1 MVVMNPNRGRQ
12 QIDQSYLPALNP
24 ELDERGALVAKAC
37 EGDQASRRELEQ
49 TSSNDA
55 LSRPPVKPLGCSTLD
70 HIAMGGAGLTQC
82 PAEPLSPGS
91 LLGERFRIL
100 REVGRGGMGLVFE
113 AVDEKLNQRVALK
126 FARPGWGDRLPPEVR
141 AAREVSHFNVLKVHD
156 LHMISTT
163 FGEMEFVSMEFIDG
177 QTLPE
182 RMSCHGPLPEAE
194 ARGIAKQICAGLAQA
209 HRQGVIH
216 GDLKCGNVI
225 LSRLPQGGLRAVI
238 ADFGAAKMKV
248 VEGPDVKGGCAGTR
262 DYMAPELF
270 HGEKPTVASDLYA
283 LGILFHVMLTGH
295 LPKRFE
301 RPQESPAVDSNAST
315 VSLGPPIVDAHWQHT
330 IEDLPSP
337 WEKIVIRSL
346 SPRPENRFRSAEAVI
361 DALKTRKSAPTWS
374 AATAVVAAKDKL
386 ARARVISSQP
396 TSLKK
401 STSRVFSASRSFSPM
416 DLLSIR

>member
-1 MVVMNPNRGRQ
+1 MVAMNPNRGRQ

-24 ELDERGALVAKAC
+24 ELNERGALVAKAC
-37 EGDQASRRELEQ
+37 EGDQASRRELEILLSEQ

-55 LSRPPVKPLGCSTLD
+55 LSRPPVEPVGCSTLD
-70 HIAMGGAGLTQC
+70 HIAVGAGLAQC

-91 LLGERFRIL
+91 LLGERFRIV

-141 AAREVSHFNVLKVHD
+141 AAREVSHFNVCKVHD
-156 LHMISTT
+156 LHMTSTT

-177 QTLPE
+177 QTLSE
-182 RMSCHGPLPEAE
+182 RMSRHGPLPEAE
-194 ARGIAKQICAGLAQA
+194 ARGIAKQICAGLAHA

-301 RPQESPAVDSNAST
+301 RSQESPAVDLNAST
-315 VSLGPPIVDAHWQHT
+315 VSLGPLIVDAQWQHT

-337 WEKIVIRSL
+337 WEKIVTRSL

-361 DALKTRKSAPTWS
+361 DALKTRKSAPT
-374 AATAVVAAKDKL
+374 
-386 ARARVISSQP
+386 
-396 TSLKK
+396 
-401 STSRVFSASRSFSPM
+401 
-416 DLLSIR
+416 